1 MVPSNLM
8 HTLICHTDK
17 ALEWNF
23 VWTSSEALEWL
34 HRNMAAI
41 EKEPVW
47 VYLVNE
53 DMYLKVKEKFEQL
66 VEPAPDDEEEEVP
79 GACGCCNSQVRV
91 QATGTLPALWHWC
104 HAFLLGS
111 PT

>member
-1 MVPSNLM
+1 MVPSNL
-8 HTLICHTDK
+8 TDE

-23 VWTSSEALEWL
+23 VWTSSEALEQL
-34 HRNMAAI
+34 HKNVAAI

-66 VEPAPDDEEEEVP
+66 VEPVLMMKRRRCLVLMA
-79 GACGCCNSQVRV
+79 A
-91 QATGTLPALWHWC
+91 ATAR
-104 HAFLLGS
+104 
-111 PT
+111 